1 MDEAGAAPPAI
12 WKGEDVLLISF
23 ASLILLLAGTLG
35 LARLVR
41 LLDSSFTPQN
51 SPSLL
56 LTALLSAVE
65 PVALVGSVYLFGI
78 RRRRLRWSQLGLCPP
93 SSRWWWSTVFIAIVF
108 IPLMGLIALVIRWLL
123 GRPLENPQLN
133 ALVPETF
140 TWPGAIAMIL
150 LVGLAV
156 PFAEELFFRGV
167 LYRWMRSRWGF
178 WTGLLASSLVF
189 GLLHVDLSLAGA
201 TFIMGLALGWIYER
215 SQSLWPS
222 ILIHAFNN
230 TMELVLLYTFIA
242 SGVSIPGIH

>member
-1 MDEAGAAPPAI
+1 MDETSAASPAI

-23 ASLILLLAGTLG
+23 SSLVLLLVGTFG
-35 LARLVR
+35 IARLVR
-41 LLDSSFTPQN
+41 LLDGGFPPQN
-51 SPSLL
+51 GPSLL
-56 LTALLSAVE
+56 ITALLSAVE

-78 RRRRLRWSQLGLCPP
+78 RRRGLNWSQLGLRQP
-93 SSRWWWSTVFIAIVF
+93 SKPWWWATVFIAIIF
-108 IPLMGLIALVIRWLL
+108 IPLMGLIALAIRWLL
-123 GRPLENPQLN
+123 GRPLENPQLS

-222 ILIHAFNN
+222 ILIHTFNN
-230 TMELVLLYTFIA
+230 TIELVLLYTIIA
-242 SGVSIPGIH
+242 SGVTIPGIQ